1 MYEDGSGSAPGAMV
15 VATVKWFDPVKGFG
29 FLTPAD
35 GSPDVFCHMSAVSRA
50 GWDTLPEGA
59 TVTCGVE
66 PGSQGPQVWQI
77 HSVDVS
83 TASTGRE
90 RSGGPPAGE
99 HGLGYDK
106 RQAPSGR
113 RVVATVKWFV
123 PAKGFGFLVPDDGSP
138 DAFCHMTAVRD
149 AGYDTLPQGAR
160 VTCEVADGQRGPVVA
175 SILAV
180 DASTG
185 TADHAGSPRPGYDR
199 RERGWDHGGTAGVVE
214 ERHGVVKFYNAAKG
228 YGFVV
233 PDDGGRDVFLHGSVL
248 NRAGLAALESGQ
260 RVSVMVE
267 QGARG
272 LQATDIEL
280 I

>member
-1 MYEDGSGSAPGAMV
+1 MYEGGSGTVAGGTV
-15 VATVKWFDPVKGFG
+15 VAKVKWFNPVKGFG
-29 FLTPAD
+29 FLTPDD
-35 GSPDVFCHMSAVSRA
+35 GSHDIFCHVSALSRA

-59 TVTCGVE
+59 TVTCEVE
-66 PGSQGPQVWQI
+66 HGRQGLQVARI
-77 HSVDVS
+77 HSVDAS

-90 RSGGPPAGE
+90 RIGVPPGGE
-99 HGLGYDK
+99 HGHWHDE

-113 RVVATVKWFV
+113 RVVAVVKWFV
-123 PAKGFGFLVPDDGSP
+123 PAKGFGFLAPEDGSS
-138 DAFCHMTAVRD
+138 DAFCHMTIVRD

-160 VTCEVADGQRGPVVA
+160 VTCEVTDGQRGPMVT

-185 TADHAGSPRPGYDR
+185 AAGPAGSPRPGYDR
-199 RERGWDHGGTAGVVE
+199 REHGWDQDGTGGAVE
-214 ERHGVVKFYNAAKG
+214 ECRGVVKFYNAAKG

-248 NRAGLAALESGQ
+248 NRAGVAALEPGQ
-260 RVSVMVE
+260 PVSVMVE

-272 LQATDIEL
+272 PQAIDIEPV
-280 I
+280 